1 MLDDVQC
8 SGSESQL
15 VDCTSAGIQTVSS
28 NCGHSDDAGV
38 RCSGMYLYKKYI
50 YILLVSLIKDKFC
63 VISFTRV
70 LFIQ

>member
-38 RCSGMYLYKKYI
+38 RCSGMYLYKKVYI
-50 YILLVSLIKDKFC
+50 YI
-63 VISFTRV
+63 ISQ
-70 LFIQ
+70 LN